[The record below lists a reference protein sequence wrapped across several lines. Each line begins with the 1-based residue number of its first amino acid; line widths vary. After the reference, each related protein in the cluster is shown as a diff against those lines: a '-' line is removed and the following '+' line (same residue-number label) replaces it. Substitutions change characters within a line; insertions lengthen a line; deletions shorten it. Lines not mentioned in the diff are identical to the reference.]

1 MGIPAASLGEP
12 RILFAMDTMPESY
25 PHVSIIVPVFNR
37 ARTIGRCLQSLEE
50 LDYPSYEVIVV
61 DNGSTD
67 DTVEVVSRYRATV
80 LHEKKRGPYTARNTG
95 VEAAQG
101 PLIFFIDS
109 DCVAHKDLLKKL
121 VSRLIE
127 TGTAGIGGQLVT
139 HEPKTPVERFEDFA
153 GILQYT
159 MPLGFLE
166 WDKSRFLSGGIFT
179 SNALFWKEAV
189 VEQGNFD
196 DSFRSGGDFDLCWR
210 LQRAGHKLYF
220 DPEATV
226 FHIHRADL
234 KGLVTQFF
242 KYGSEQP
249 HLLKKQPEGTSYL
262 KLKTYLFPQWE
273 LCLHSP
279 VRFLVNIDICN
290 LLPFCLLGA
299 VFSTT
304 LLYLSGI
311 LFAAVLLGT
320 SIAASGIVKQTGER
334 KWYVCYPFFH
344 IIRNYAF
351 TAGRIYGGIKHRV
364 LSF

>member
-1 MGIPAASLGEP
+1 MTPATSENH
-12 RILFAMDTMPESY
+12 

-37 ARTIGRCLQSLEE
+37 ARTIGRCLQSLQE
-50 LDYPSYEVIVV
+50 LEYPSYEVIVV

-67 DTVEVVSRYRATV
+67 DTVEVVSRYPV
-80 LHEKKRGPYTARNTG
+80 KVHHEPKRGPYTARNTG
-95 VEAAQG
+95 IEAAEG

-109 DCVAHKDLLKKL
+109 DCVAKKDLLDKL
-121 VSRLIE
+121 VATLME
-127 TGTAGIGGQLVT
+127 KGTAGIGGQLVT
-139 HEPKTPVERFEDFA
+139 HEPGTLVERFEDYA

-159 MPLGFLE
+159 MPLGYLE
-166 WDKSRFLSGGIFT
+166 WNKSHFLSVGIFT
-179 SNALFWKEAV
+179 SNALFWKKLV
-189 VEQGNFD
+189 QEQGNFD
-196 DSFRSGGDFDLCWR
+196 DSFRSGGDYDLCWR
-210 LQRAGHKLYF
+210 LQRAGHRLYF

-234 KGLVTQFF
+234 RGMTKQFF

-262 KLKTYLFPQWE
+262 KVKTYLFPQWE
-273 LCLHSP
+273 ICLHSP

-299 VFSTT
+299 IFSTT

-311 LFAAVLLGT
+311 LFAVMLAGT
-320 SIAASGIVKQTGER
+320 TLDASGIVKRSGER
-334 KWYVCYPFFH
+334 KWYALYPFFH
-344 IIRNYAF
+344 FIRNYAF

-364 LSF
+364 ISF